1 MLGNK
6 LIKMM
11 KEYKEITAEMLLF
24 DLYAV
29 ISRLEEQENARA
41 NSQEYIN
48 SLSINARK
56 EWARRMSYGG
66 SDLERQG
73 AIIIG
78 NELRMNILVIENDEQ
93 PYTKRI
99 WNDLDS
105 LRKIIGEQ
113 DIEVEEYED
122 ILLVYNSNGIKDNLP
137 INRYMNGL
145 AIRGTFIITGN
156 NLKEMDFMSLSNE
169 QIDKYMEMFDLEREE
184 DLEL

>member
-1 MLGNK
+1 MKERLNKLIDNLYESNFDFKKSYDNYFVKVEEIADYFSEEQAQKIIKSEQDKLYNMLGNK

-66 SDLERQG
+66 SDLER
-73 AIIIG
+73 
-78 NELRMNILVIENDEQ
+78 
-93 PYTKRI
+93 
-99 WNDLDS
+99 
-105 LRKIIGEQ
+105 
-113 DIEVEEYED
+113 
-122 ILLVYNSNGIKDNLP
+122 
-137 INRYMNGL
+137 
-145 AIRGTFIITGN
+145 
-156 NLKEMDFMSLSNE
+156 
-169 QIDKYMEMFDLEREE
+169 
-184 DLEL
+184 

>member
-1 MLGNK
+1 
-6 LIKMM
+6 
-11 KEYKEITAEMLLF
+11 
-24 DLYAV
+24 
-29 ISRLEEQENARA
+29 
-41 NSQEYIN
+41 
-48 SLSINARK
+48 
-56 EWARRMSYGG
+56 
-66 SDLERQG
+66 
-73 AIIIG
+73 
-78 NELRMNILVIENDEQ
+78 MNILVIENDEQ

-113 DIEVEEYED
+113 DIEVEEYEE

>member
-1 MLGNK
+1 MKERLNKLIDSLYESNFDFKKSYDNYFVKVEEIADYFSEEQAQKIIKSEQDKLYNMLGNK

-66 SDLERQG
+66 SDLER
-73 AIIIG
+73 
-78 NELRMNILVIENDEQ
+78 
-93 PYTKRI
+93 
-99 WNDLDS
+99 
-105 LRKIIGEQ
+105 
-113 DIEVEEYED
+113 
-122 ILLVYNSNGIKDNLP
+122 
-137 INRYMNGL
+137 
-145 AIRGTFIITGN
+145 
-156 NLKEMDFMSLSNE
+156 
-169 QIDKYMEMFDLEREE
+169 
-184 DLEL
+184 